1 MMFGKIIAIPVVI
14 AAVAFVS
21 FVPLIEAV
29 PITGSIDIQGGGAL
43 LTPKGA
49 PLGTAT
55 GVDATNGVVMSGSG
69 SFAGTINAQVNFDPF
84 TFNPATTPVTLWSF
98 TSGSLTYSFDLT
110 SMVLGIDNSSLLTIS
125 GIGTLTITGD
135 GSDWDA
141 TQGSWSYQIATA
153 TSPYADD
160 GVFNYD
166 SNTTVPDGG
175 LTVILLGSAL
185 SSLFLLRKQISA

>member
-14 AAVAFVS
+14 AVIAFVGV
-21 FVPLIEAV
+21 VPSIEAV
-29 PITGSIDIQGGGAL
+29 PIIGSIDIQGGGAL
-43 LTPKGA
+43 LTPVGA

-55 GVDATNGVVMSGSG
+55 GVAATNGVVSSGSG
-69 SFAGTINAQVNFDPF
+69 SFAGTAGTSVNFEPF
-84 TFNPATTPVTLWSF
+84 TFNPAITPVSLWSF
-98 TSGSLTYSFDLT
+98 TIGSLTYSFDLT
-110 SMVLGIDNSSLLTIS
+110 SMVVGIDDSSLLTINGS
-125 GIGTLTITGD
+125 GTLTITGS

-141 TQGSWSYQIATA
+141 TTGNWTYQIATA

-160 GVFNYD
+160 GVFNYQ

-185 SSLFLLRKQISA
+185 SGLFLLRKQISA